1 VINLKYQNLVVAAE
15 KGSYVYCYLRE
26 KDLTPYYIGVAST
39 SFRPLDKRHC
49 CVVPK
54 DKKRIRVMKSGLTQ
68 LAAFEWE
75 IFYIAHYGRKDL
87 GTGILRNRTDGGD
100 GLVPG
105 HKWTKEELARRSQT
119 RLASEKAKRER
130 EGITDEVRK
139 QRRRESAKNYA
150 RRKAVAANGCVQPS
164 NLQRMKDFCQRHE
177 IDFDIWRFISAKAR
191 HQVRMRIVRG
201 WTMPELMDGV
211 Y

>member
-1 VINLKYQNLVVAAE
+1 MINLKYQNLVVAAE

-75 IFYIAHYGRKDL
+75 VFYIAHYGRKDL
-87 GTGILRNRTDGGD
+87 GTGILRNMTDGGD

-105 HKWTKEELARRSQT
+105 HKWTEEELARRTQT
-119 RLASEKAKRER
+119 RLANEKAKRER
-130 EGITDEVRK
+130 EGITDEIRK
-139 QRRRESAKNYA
+139 QRRRESARNYV
-150 RRKAVAANGCVQPS
+150 RRKAIAANGYVQPS
-164 NLQRMKDFCQRHE
+164 NLQRMKDFCEKHG
-177 IDFDIWRFISAKAR
+177 IDFDIWRFLSAKVR
-191 HQVRMRIVRG
+191 HRVRMRAVHG
-201 WTMPELMDGV
+201 LVMPELMNGV